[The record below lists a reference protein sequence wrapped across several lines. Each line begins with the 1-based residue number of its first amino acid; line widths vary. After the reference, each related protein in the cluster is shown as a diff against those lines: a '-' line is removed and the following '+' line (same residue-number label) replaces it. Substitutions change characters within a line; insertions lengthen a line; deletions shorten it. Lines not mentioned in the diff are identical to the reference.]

1 MVEAKLNSLVRQVR
15 QEQQTLV
22 VTLAGDVDLH
32 RTPELQQEL
41 VRVVE
46 KHPRR
51 IVLDLSGVQYMDSS
65 GVASLV
71 KLLSSTR
78 RQNIDL
84 KLCGLLP
91 RVRSIFEITRLDTV
105 FDICPTV
112 KEAMA

>member
-1 MVEAKLNSLVRQVR
+1 MVEAKQNSAVRQVR

-41 VRVVE
+41 ARVVDRR
-46 KHPRR
+46 PRR
-51 IVLDLSGVQYMDSS
+51 IVLDLAAVQYMDSS

-78 RQNIDL
+78 RQNIEL
-84 KLCGLLP
+84 KLCGLTP
-91 RVRSIFEITRLDTV
+91 RVRSIFEITRLNSVFEILGTV
-105 FDICPTV
+105 A
-112 KEAMA
+112 EAMA

>member
-1 MVEAKLNSLVRQVR
+1 MVEAKLNSPVRQVR
-15 QEQQTLV
+15 QEPQALV

-46 KHPRR
+46 RRPRR
-51 IVLDLSGVQYMDSS
+51 IVLDLTAVQYMDSS

-78 RQNIDL
+78 RQNIEL
-84 KLCGLLP
+84 KLCGMAP
-91 RVRSIFEITRLDTV
+91 RVKSIFEITRLDTV
-105 FDICPTV
+105 FDICPAL
-112 KEAMA
+112 KDALA